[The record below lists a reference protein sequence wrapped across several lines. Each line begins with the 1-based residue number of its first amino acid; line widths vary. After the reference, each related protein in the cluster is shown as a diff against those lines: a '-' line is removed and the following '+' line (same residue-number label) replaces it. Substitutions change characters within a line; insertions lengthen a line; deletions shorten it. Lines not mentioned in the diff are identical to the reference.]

1 VIALRPRL
9 VAAGALTALTLAT
22 GAALLWTSALLL
34 SRAALRPSLAALSL
48 AIVGV
53 RFFGLARGLLRYAER
68 LFSHDDALRASALL
82 RAEFASRLVPLAPA
96 GLREAR
102 GGDLSSRL
110 VGDVEAL
117 ENAGL
122 RAVVPLLGAIMLTA
136 GVLMALPFPSVA
148 AATGLGLAL
157 AGLAAPLAAAGLA
170 ARASRQGLEARGA
183 LQARVVDTLRGL
195 AELTVLGALPVQ
207 LAAVNA
213 EARHLERLEKRKAWA
228 GAGGSGLA
236 ALATDLTALGAFALG
251 AVLVG
256 EGTLAGERMAG
267 VVLLAL
273 GAFEGTVGLP
283 AAFSALGAA
292 RSARRRLA
300 DVIGAPPAV
309 EEPARPRPAGP
320 GLRLEV
326 RDLCFTYP
334 GASRP
339 TLEGVSF
346 VLEPGRLVAVVGASG
361 SGKSTLVRALA
372 RFWDVPPDTV
382 LLDGIDARTLAA
394 DDMRA
399 RVTTLGQPFHVFG
412 ASLGDNLSLARPGAS
427 AEDLHEAARFAG
439 LDPLLARLP
448 EGFSTWVGEQGAT
461 LSGGERQRIAL
472 ARAFLSRARLL
483 VLDEPTT
490 HLDPASE
497 REIVDR
503 LGALRFDRGVL
514 LVTHRYA
521 SLAAADEILVLD
533 RGHVRERGRFEAL
546 AAAGGLFARGLRS
559 APVDADPP
567 AT

>member
-9 VAAGALTALTLAT
+9 VVAGALTALTLGT

-68 LFSHDDALRASALL
+68 LFSHDDALRESARL
-82 RAEFASRLVPLAPA
+82 RAEFADRLVPLAPA

-110 VGDVEAL
+110 VSDVEAL

-122 RAVVPLLGAIMLTA
+122 RAVVPLLGATMLAA
-136 GVLMALPFPSVA
+136 GVLIVLPFPSVA
-148 AATGLGLAL
+148 AATALGLAI
-157 AGLAAPLAAAGLA
+157 AGLAAPFAGAWLGS
-170 ARASRQGLEARGA
+170 RTSRQGVLARGA
-183 LQARVVDTLRGL
+183 LQARVVDVLRGL
-195 AELTVLGALPVQ
+195 AELTVLGALPAQ
-207 LAAVNA
+207 LRAVNA
-213 EARHLERLEKRKAWA
+213 EARDLERLEKRRAWA
-228 GAGGSGLA
+228 GAVGTGLA
-236 ALATDLTALGAFALG
+236 ALATDLTVLAAFSLG

-256 EGTLAGERMAG
+256 EGALLGERLAG

-292 RSARRRLA
+292 RAARQRLSE
-300 DVIGAPPAV
+300 VIEAPPAV
-309 EEPARPRPAGP
+309 EEPASPRPAGP

-326 RDLCFTYP
+326 RDLRFTYP

-346 VLEPGRLVAVVGASG
+346 VVEPGRLVGIVGASG
-361 SGKSTLVRALA
+361 AGKSTLVRVLA

-382 LLDGIDARTLAA
+382 FLDGADVRTLAA
-394 DDMRA
+394 DEMRA
-399 RVTTLGQPFHVFG
+399 RVTTLAQPFHVFG
-412 ASLGDNLSLARPGAS
+412 ASLGDNLRLARPEA
-427 AEDLHEAARFAG
+427 AEEDLLEAARFAG

-448 EGFSTWVGEQGAT
+448 EGLSTWVSEQGAT

-472 ARAFLSRARLL
+472 ARAFLSGARLL

-490 HLDPASE
+490 HLDPDSE

-503 LGALRFDRGVL
+503 LASLRRARGVL
-514 LVTHRYA
+514 LVTHRYR
-521 SLAAADEILVLD
+521 SLAVADEIVVLD
-533 RGHVRERGRFEAL
+533 RGRVCERGGFDAL
-546 AAAGGLFARGLRS
+546 AAARGPFARGLR
-559 APVDADPP
+559 AERG
-567 AT
+567 T